1 MEIRSARFVSSAQDP
16 SGYPTDGLPQVAVA
30 GRSNVGKSS
39 LLNMLMQRKKLV
51 KTSATPGKTQ
61 LINFFLVN
69 ETPSSKPGAQGAF
82 YLVDIPGFGYARK
95 GGDAK
100 RGMEKAIESFFRGSK
115 SLKGLLY
122 LVDSRVTDSPVDE
135 EALGW
140 LEKFGTPLLIVATK
154 SDKLKRVELAKAL
167 ADIASRHGMERPPIA
182 TSSEE
187 VKGREEVMEQI
198 ALLLAG
204 DATAL
209 PGSTGS

>member
-16 SGYPTDGLPQVAVA
+16 SGYPTDGLPQIAVA

-69 ETPSSKPGAQGAF
+69 ETPSAKPGAGGAF
-82 YLVDIPGFGYARK
+82 YFVDIPGFGYARK

-100 RGMEKAIESFFRGSK
+100 RGMEKAIESFFKGSR

-140 LEKFGTPLLIVATK
+140 LEKFGTPILLVATK
-154 SDKLKRVELAKAL
+154 ADKLKRQDLVKAL
-167 ADIASRHGMERPPIA
+167 EDIGARHGLEKPPIA
-182 TSSEE
+182 TSSEAPAGRVE
-187 VKGREEVMEQI
+187 VLEQL
-198 ALLLAG
+198 ALLLSGGAG
-204 DATAL
+204 
-209 PGSTGS
+209 